1 MKPILTKSDYN
12 TIKDLIVNIPS
23 HMITKEISLLAREIE
38 KAKLVTEAKIE
49 PQVIRINS
57 QFEVQDVGSGQL
69 LKFQLTLP
77 KFGDL
82 AQKKL
87 SVFSPL
93 GVAMLGFQEGME
105 IEWTLPGGLKK
116 LKILSVQN
124 PVHTE

>member
-38 KAKLVTEAKIE
+38 KAKLVTEAKVE
-49 PQVIRINS
+49 RQVIRINS
-57 QFEVQDVGSGQL
+57 HFEVQDVGSGQL

-105 IEWTLPGGLKK
+105 IEWALPGGLKK
-116 LKILSVQN
+116 LRILSVQN